1 MRRLKKPLLILLFIN
16 VLFFCGGY
24 FLLATYYQGEFCPNT
39 WVNGVYCTGKSV
51 EEVNSELLSK
61 IKAPIITVTDENGNA
76 YTIDMAN
83 VDYAADYSEPL
94 LQFMKKQN
102 PYLWIDN
109 LTFHQS
115 HTLKPTVTYN
125 QEKLESAWNSLPPVR
140 EERDKE
146 GIYEIRLTQM
156 GYILYNGLQN
166 RLDTEKAFLLLTQ
179 KLSMGEDSLQLAK
192 EGCYYDT
199 PLTVAQ
205 EQTKKLWEKI
215 DFFQQCKLV
224 YDMGPEK
231 VPLDAKTVSRFLTA
245 ENGIPITDKTGELVI
260 DKAQVQSFVEA
271 LSDEYDTYGKE
282 RSFESTRGDTILVKG
297 GTYGT
302 KLDRKKELAYLME
315 ALSKQE
321 NYTGD
326 EKLHIP
332 AYEKEGVVRGKD
344 DIGDT
349 YIEVDMTEQK
359 MYYYLEGELALETE
373 IVTGNTGR
381 KMGTPEGVNFVYNKQ
396 KNRTLR
402 GQGYASF
409 VKYWVPVKGNIGIH
423 DASWRKEFGG
433 EIYKKSGSHGCINT
447 PTDKMAELYDMVE
460 IGTPVIMFY

>member
-61 IKAPIITVTDENGNA
+61 IKAPIITVTDGNGNA

-83 VDYAADYSEPL
+83 ADYAADYSEPL

-115 HTLKPTVTYN
+115 HTLKPSVTYSH
-125 QEKLESAWNSLPPVR
+125 EKLESAWNSLPPVQG
-140 EERDKE
+140 ERDKE

-166 RLDTEKAFLLLTQ
+166 RLDTEKAFSLLTQ

-224 YDMGPEK
+224 YDMGAEK

-245 ENGIPITDKTGELVI
+245 ENGIPITDRTGELVI

>member
-1 MRRLKKPLLILLFIN
+1 MRRLKKPLIILFFIN
-16 VLFFCGGY
+16 ILFFCGGY
-24 FLLATYYQGEFCPNT
+24 FLLAMYYQGEFCPNT

-61 IKAPIITVTDENGNA
+61 TEAPIITVTDGEGNA
-76 YTIDMAN
+76 YTIDTAK

-94 LQFMKKQN
+94 LQFMEKQN

-115 HTLKPTVTYN
+115 HTLKPKVTYN
-125 QEKLESAWNSLPPVR
+125 QEKLESEWNSLPFVQ
-140 EERDKE
+140 EEKNSE
-146 GIYEIRLTQM
+146 GVFEIRLTED

-166 RLDTEKAFLLLTQ
+166 RLDTEKAFLLLNQ
-179 KLSMGEDSLQLAK
+179 RLASGEDSLQLT
-192 EGCYYDT
+192 EEDCYYDT
-199 PLTVAQ
+199 SLSAAQ

-215 DFFQQCKLV
+215 ALFQQCKLV
-224 YDMGPEK
+224 YDMGDEK
-231 VPLDAKTVSRFLTA
+231 VPLDAKTVSGFLLT
-245 ENGIPITDKTGELVI
+245 ENGIPAVDKAGELVI
-260 DKAQVQSFVEA
+260 DKEQVQAFVEA

-302 KLDRKKELAYLME
+302 KLDRKKELAYLLD
-315 ALSKQE
+315 ALSLKE
-321 NYTGD
+321 SYTGE

-332 AYEKEGVVRGKD
+332 TYEKEGVVRGKD

-349 YIEVDMTEQK
+349 YIEVDMTDQK

-402 GQGYASF
+402 GPGYASF
-409 VKYWVPVKGNIGIH
+409 VKYWMPVKGNIGIH
-423 DASWRKEFGG
+423 DAGWRKEFGG

-447 PTDKMAELYDMVE
+447 PGEKMAELYDMVE
-460 IGTPVIMFY
+460 VGTPVIMFY